1 MNMNMNCLLL
11 NFVPCLTDSEGSVPL
26 WEAMLGKHEPV
37 VRILAEN
44 GALISSSDVGHFA
57 CTAIEQNDLLLLEK
71 IVHYGGDV
79 TQLTSNGTT
88 PLHVAISEGN
98 IEIVKFLIDQGS
110 DIDKPDIHGW
120 TPRALADHQGQ
131 EDIQILL
138 QMKPEPK
145 KAPVLTVPKK
155 QQAPNPRKHLV
166 KYSSEPS
173 KPPYTPEVVS
183 AVPEIN
189 LLNRHSRR
197 RPNTFH
203 NSLFG
208 IVSAAN
214 TGEHSI
220 NFPTV
225 SSYPPRV
232 TISCPEKGQVSGKL
246 VLLPKSL
253 QELLSIASTK
263 FGFTPSKILSKEGA
277 EIDDV
282 GLIRDDDHLF
292 IVSDPAYGN

>member
-1 MNMNMNCLLL
+1 
-11 NFVPCLTDSEGSVPL
+11 
-26 WEAMLGKHEPV
+26 MLGKHESV
-37 VRILAEN
+37 VKILSEN
-44 GALISSSDVGHFA
+44 GALISSGDVGHFA
-57 CTAIEQNDLLLLEK
+57 CTAIEQNNLRLLEN

-88 PLHVAISEGN
+88 PLHAAISEGN
-98 IEIVKFLIDQGS
+98 IEIIKFLIDQGG
-110 DIDKPDIHGW
+110 DIEKPDIHGW
-120 TPRALADHQGQ
+120 TPRAFADHQGQ
-131 EDIQILL
+131 QDIQILF

-145 KAPVLTVPKK
+145 KTPVLTVPKK
-155 QQAPNPRKHLV
+155 QQAPNPRKHMV

-173 KPPYTPEVVS
+173 IPPYTPEVVP

-189 LLNRHSRR
+189 VLNSYSRR

-208 IVSAAN
+208 VVSVAN
-214 TGEHSI
+214 IGEHSI

-253 QELLSIASTK
+253 QELLNIATTK
-263 FGFTPSKILSKEGA
+263 FGFTPSKILSKGGA
-277 EIDDV
+277 EIDDID
-282 GLIRDDDHLF
+282 LIRDGDHLF
-292 IVSDPAYGN
+292 IVSDPACGN